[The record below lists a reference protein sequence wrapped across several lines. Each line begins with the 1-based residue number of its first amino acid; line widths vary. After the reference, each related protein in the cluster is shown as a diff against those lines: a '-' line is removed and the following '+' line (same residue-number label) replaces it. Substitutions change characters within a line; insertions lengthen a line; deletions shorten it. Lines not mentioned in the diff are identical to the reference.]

1 VDGHNVIGRTPPLH
15 RLEAAGQG
23 EEARARLE
31 EACSRFGLR
40 HDVLVV
46 LVFDGLP
53 GHPRSSSPRRRHL
66 EIVYAAE
73 PGRADARLIARA
85 NQLAAEGATV
95 TVVTEDGGL
104 RRELLRGVGTR
115 SVREFWTELE
125 ATATTPDRGRSG
137 SGEEKRTPPIP
148 DVERYFLEAEARR
161 LAAESA
167 PPKSPEAP
175 AKPIRGSQGG
185 KKGRKA

>member
-1 VDGHNVIGRTPPLH
+1 V
-15 RLEAAGQG
+15 
-23 EEARARLE
+23 

-53 GHPRSSSPRRRHL
+53 GHPRSSSPRRRQL

-85 NQLAAEGATV
+85 NRLAEEGATA
-95 TVVTEDGGL
+95 TVVTEDAGL

-125 ATATTPDRGRSG
+125 TPATTPDRGEHG
-137 SGEEKRTPPIP
+137 SGEEKRTGPLP

-167 PPKSPEAP
+167 PPKSPGKL
-175 AKPIRGSQGG
+175 AKPIRAPRGG